1 MSDKLVDEELLKFA
15 LSDGMIDLNTIRQKF
30 EMNEREKY
38 LKRHNS
44 KIWQGKDGK
53 WYTYVPDFERD
64 RRLIKRSDRKELE
77 DEIIKSYKADENN
90 PTVTELFYEWIDRKE
105 KYQEIQRQTY
115 DRYIR
120 DFKRFYDDTTFANR
134 RVRNIQEDDLEDFI
148 LNTIVG
154 HKLSSKAYSNL
165 RIITR
170 GMFAY
175 AKKRKYTELSAK
187 IFFTEIEISKRMFKN
202 RKKSDAEN
210 VFTQDEIDKLVEV
223 LNRKDTLTNLGVLF
237 AVYTGMRSGEIVA
250 LKWEDVHKEYI
261 HVNRRQIMYDAP
273 NGGLVYEIADST
285 KTDAGT
291 RDVVVISELTAVIKK
306 LRSINPFTQYVFE
319 KDGNPIIAHSLLTNL
334 YRACD
339 EVGIPRR
346 GMHSLR
352 KTYGTRL
359 INGGVDEAVIINQM
373 GHTNI
378 NTTKSYYYYNDK
390 NRGEILNMLEKAL
403 SV

>member
-1 MSDKLVDEELLKFA
+1 MSDKSFDDTLLKFA
-15 LSDGMIDLNTIRQKF
+15 LSNGIIDMDDVRKKF

-53 WYTYVPDFERD
+53 WYTYVPDFEKD

-90 PTVTELFYEWIDRKE
+90 PTLTELFYEWIDRKV

-120 DFKRFYDDTTFANR
+120 DFKRFYGDTAFSNR
-134 RVRNIQEDDLEDFI
+134 RVRNIEEDDLEDFI
-148 LNTIVG
+148 LDTIVEK
-154 HKLSSKAYSNL
+154 KLSSKAYSNM

-170 GMFAY
+170 GMLSY
-175 AKKRKYTELSAK
+175 AKKRKYTDLSAK
-187 IFFTEIEISKRMFKN
+187 VFFTEIEISKKIFKN
-202 RKKSDAEN
+202 KKKSDEEN
-210 VFTQDEIDKLVEV
+210 VFTQDEIDKLVGY
-223 LNRKDTLTNLGVLF
+223 LSQKDTLTNLGVLF
-237 AVYTGMRSGEIVA
+237 AVYTGMRSGEIAA
-250 LKWEDVHKEYI
+250 LKWEDVHKEFI
-261 HVNRRQIMYDAP
+261 HVNRRQIVYDAP
-273 NGGLVYEIADST
+273 DGGLVYEIADST

-291 RDVVVISELTAVIKK
+291 RDVVVVNELKTVIKK
-306 LRSINPFTQYVFE
+306 LRGINPFTQYVFE
-319 KDGNPIIAHSLLTNL
+319 KDGAPIIAHSMLTNL

-359 INGGVDEAVIINQM
+359 INAGVDEAVIINQM

-390 NRGEILNMLEKAL
+390 SRGEILNMVEKAL